1 MRTIKSIILLFST
14 LFLSNVFCESIEPMV
29 VNHVFDKGRFN
40 ENWKVPVATGE
51 EAQVVMMS
59 VSPKTNPNNE
69 VGIETHAFDQVIF
82 IIGGQGK
89 VTLNQKEYPV
99 KTGDMV
105 FVPLGTPHNVINLN
119 PDKPLK
125 LMSVYSQ
132 RDMPDVIFKVK
143 EDESE

>member
-1 MRTIKSIILLFST
+1 MRNIKLLIILLT
-14 LFLSNVFCESIEPMV
+14 ALFLPKAFCETIEPMV
-29 VNHVFDKGRFN
+29 VHHAFDKGRFN
-40 ENWKVPVATGE
+40 ENWKVPLATGE

-59 VSPKTNPNNE
+59 VSPQTNPNNE
-69 VGIETHAFDQVIF
+69 VGMENHAFDQVIF

-89 VTLNQKEYPV
+89 VILNQKEHMV

-105 FVPLGTPHNVINLN
+105 FVPLGTPHNVINLSKE
-119 PDKPLK
+119 KPLK

-143 EDESE
+143 EDEPI